1 MTNFRGYEKLLTSSK
16 MSTILNHSQ
25 IKSKECQGQKKNT
38 FLKIEHQNVV
48 ITSLSMG
55 VLSGTSGSA

>member
-1 MTNFRGYEKLLTSSK
+1 MRNTASK

-38 FLKIEHQNVV
+38 FLKIEYQNVV